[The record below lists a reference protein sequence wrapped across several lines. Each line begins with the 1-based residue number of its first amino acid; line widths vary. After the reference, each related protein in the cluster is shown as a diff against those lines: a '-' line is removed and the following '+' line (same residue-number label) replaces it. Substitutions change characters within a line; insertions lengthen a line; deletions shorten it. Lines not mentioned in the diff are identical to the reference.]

1 MLFEKGG
8 KVNYLFDYY
17 LVNVLIF
24 VKENDLN
31 NFNKIIIYLNK
42 RL

>member
-1 MLFEKGG
+1 MLFEKGEL
-8 KVNYLFDYY
+8 VNYLFDFY